1 MSTKL
6 FSLEGRRA
14 LVTGSSQGLGL
25 VMARGLAEAGAT
37 VILNGRTE
45 DKLAAAADSFSR
57 DGLKAETS
65 AFDVT
70 DPEGAQTAIASLG
83 RIDILMNNAGIHRRS
98 PLAEMS
104 VADWRAVIDT
114 NLGSAFYVTRAV
126 VKQMIE
132 RKAGKI
138 INICSVNS
146 EIGRPTIGNYTAS
159 KGGLKMLTKAMALEW
174 GAHNIQT
181 NGIGPGYMI
190 TDMTKPL
197 VEDPKFNAWICGR
210 TPLGRWGD
218 PDDLKGAAIF
228 LASKASDYMTG
239 QILYVDGGILSAV

>member
-1 MSTKL
+1 MTTDL
-6 FSLEGRRA
+6 FSLQGRRA
-14 LVTGSSQGLGL
+14 LVTGSSQGLGF

-37 VILNGRTE
+37 VVLNGRNT
-45 DKLAAAADSFSR
+45 DKLAKAAAAFSA
-57 DGLKAETS
+57 DGLPVETC
-65 AFDVT
+65 AFDVA
-70 DPEGAQTAIASLG
+70 DPEAVEKAVGSLG
-83 RIDILMNNAGIHRRS
+83 QIDILMNNAGIHRRA

-104 VADWRAVIDT
+104 VEDWRAVIDT
-114 NLGSAFYVTRAV
+114 NLNSAFYVARAV

-174 GAHNIQT
+174 GAHNIQA

-190 TDMTKPL
+190 TAMTQPL
-197 VEDPKFNAWICGR
+197 VDDPKFNAWICGR
-210 TPLGRWGD
+210 TPLGRWGN
-218 PDDLKGAAIF
+218 PEDLKGAAIF

>member
-1 MSTKL
+1 MSTNL

-37 VILNGRTE
+37 VILNGRISE
-45 DKLAAAADSFSR
+45 KLTVAAETFSR
-57 DGLKAETS
+57 DGLKVEIC

-70 DPEGAQTAIASLG
+70 DPDAVETAMASLG
-83 RIDILMNNAGIHRRS
+83 RIDILMNNAGIHRRA

-104 VADWRAVIDT
+104 VEDWRAVIDT
-114 NLGSAFYVTRAV
+114 NLGSAFYVSRAV

-174 GAHNIQT
+174 GAHNIQA

-190 TDMTKPL
+190 TEMTKPL
-197 VEDPKFNAWICGR
+197 VEDPKFNDWICGR